1 MGQTTARSLLLIKT
15 FLKEKYPGVD
25 YSKVLSRLS
34 DADQRSAKSLTEEQW
49 APYDL
54 FFNILNAGAAEA
66 ACEVQQFC
74 QEFGAFQVKHDTEY
88 IYKMAIKFGGP
99 GLMVMEANQ
108 IWKRYH
114 DTGRFYVF
122 DILAKS
128 AKARIENIEGG
139 GPMLC
144 SVVLGF
150 IRAGLELSGAKDVS
164 VEHNRCRGRGD
175 ALCEYITRWS

>member
-1 MGQTTARSLLLIKT
+1 MGQTTARSLLCIKT
-15 FLKEKYPGVD
+15 FLKEKYPEID
-25 YSKVLSRLS
+25 HSKVLKRLS
-34 DADQRSAKSLTEEQW
+34 AADQESFKALAEDHW
-49 APYDL
+49 VPYDL
-54 FFNILNAGAAEA
+54 YFNLLAAGAAEA
-66 ACEVQQFC
+66 SCEVHQFC
-74 QEFGAFQVKHDTEY
+74 QEFGAFQVKHDTEF

-144 SVVLGF
+144 SVILGF
-150 IRAGLELSGAKDVS
+150 IKAGLELSGAKDFS
-164 VEHNRCRGRGD
+164 VEHNRCRNRGD